1 MYNNYCYINPLY
13 MPKIFF
19 YNNLLE
25 GFTLKKRDINQINE
39 KIDNGEANIF
49 TAEEFK
55 KLIKE
60 DNAPSF
66 EEVDVVTTG
75 TCGVMSGTAAILNFI
90 VSEPGEFI
98 RADKVYLNGVP
109 AYAGPCPNEW
119 LGEVDVILHGTA
131 HSINDKNY
139 GGINSHVCPPYI
151 WRLTSLS
158 ILCVMTDPMIGMT
171 KRAM

>member
-1 MYNNYCYINPLY
+1 

-60 DNAPSF
+60 DP
-66 EEVDVVTTG
+66 
-75 TCGVMSGTAAILNFI
+75 
-90 VSEPGEFI
+90 EP
-98 RADKVYLNGVP
+98 
-109 AYAGPCPNEW
+109 AG
-119 LGEVDVILHGTA
+119 
-131 HSINDKNY
+131 
-139 GGINSHVCPPYI
+139 
-151 WRLTSLS
+151 
-158 ILCVMTDPMIGMT
+158 
-171 KRAM
+171 